1 MAGLFSNSTVDVAS
15 VVLPL
20 WLTGLGA
27 STATIGLVISARHVL
42 PFLFSI
48 HAGALMDRMG
58 VRRFMIAMAL
68 MSAAVMPLF
77 PASSWIPAAIVL
89 QMINGYGTS
98 IGWIGAQSCF
108 GRMLAH
114 SATYSGRFSFAAR
127 MGSLLGPPA
136 AGFAW
141 DWFGPWG
148 AFGVLGLW
156 STGIAVAAIFTP
168 HDVDGPTRERPRMTA
183 GDLMP
188 KWADYRDAWDLAR
201 EPAMRAVLLVTV
213 MRIAASSIQDSF
225 YPVWLHG
232 IDLSA
237 THIGLLITI
246 SSTVGALASLT
257 VGFTEKLMAPMWVL
271 IWTSFGSILFV
282 SLTPT
287 FTTFA
292 PLAVIAGL
300 RGLCMG
306 VSQPLMLSVLAEA
319 SGEGSLSRGAAVR
332 TTANRVASAST
343 PIAMGWI
350 AGGFGL
356 AASFY
361 ITGAVLAAGM
371 CLVALRTRQVE
382 SRAGAR

>member
-27 STATIGLVISARHVL
+27 STSTIGLVISARHVL

-141 DWFGPWG
+141 DSFGPWG

-188 KWADYRDAWDLAR
+188 KWSDYRDAWDLAR

-225 YPVWLHG
+225 YPVWLHA

-237 THIGLLITI
+237 TRIGLDMK
-246 SSTVGALASLT
+246 SS
-257 VGFTEKLMAPMWVL
+257 APAARPST
-271 IWTSFGSILFV
+271 TSFSSWRLVRNRTGS
-282 SLTPT
+282 
-287 FTTFA
+287 
-292 PLAVIAGL
+292 
-300 RGLCMG
+300 
-306 VSQPLMLSVLAEA
+306 
-319 SGEGSLSRGAAVR
+319 
-332 TTANRVASAST
+332 
-343 PIAMGWI
+343 
-350 AGGFGL
+350 
-356 AASFY
+356 
-361 ITGAVLAAGM
+361 
-371 CLVALRTRQVE
+371 ALRNSLRIQCTTRGPSMSGRFQ
-382 SRAGAR
+382 SNK